1 MGNSRGSASR
11 AQKIAAVAAAGVVLL
26 GGATITSLAAWTD
39 NEYVV
44 GGFDDQPGIGTSTF
58 EVEQNTIEPAAWA
71 QHEEVEG
78 PYGVVD
84 FGLGALFSSPG
95 ASVAG
100 WVQLRTTVD
109 TDVDGTATLEGAFDD
124 DNSSPELFAALTYG
138 AAIVATPADCDVDLV
153 FTGGN
158 TIAAQGSA
166 LSRRW
171 CEHLRHHRRRP
182 PDREHLL
189 RRHHGRRRAGHAAGH
204 DDVARV
210 ELPLAVGLTFAWIG
224 HTGR

>member
-71 QHEEVEG
+71 QHEEVVG

-84 FGLGALFSSPG
+84 FGLGALSLSPG

-109 TDVDGTATLEGAFDD
+109 TDVDGTVTLEGAFDD

-153 FTGGN
+153 FTEGN

-166 LSRRW
+166 LSADGANTFDIIAAAHPIVNI
-171 CEHLRHHRRRP
+171 CFVVTMDDDA
-182 PDREHLL
+182 PDTLQGETTSPVWNFHSLS
-189 RRHHGRRRAGHAAGH
+189 
-204 DDVARV
+204 D
-210 ELPLAVGLTFAWIG
+210 
-224 HTGR
+224 